1 MDVPENIK
9 EALKQLPDSPGVYMH
24 KDSLGNV
31 IYVGKAVS
39 LRNRV
44 RQYFQSSR
52 NMDPKVRSM
61 VSQISE
67 FEYITV
73 DSEMEALI
81 LECNLIKKH
90 RPKYNILLRDDKTY
104 PYIKI
109 TNEEWPRIVKTRN
122 VRKDGGSYFGPYSDA
137 GAVNRIVD
145 LLNSSFEL
153 KRCSAVAFAPG
164 FRPCLNYH
172 IKQCR
177 GICTGQV
184 DRSEY
189 EEALAGAKEFLRG
202 HSAPLVNKM
211 KQRMKEASDALDFEK
226 AAEYRDYIEAAQSLS
241 ETQRVVLHH
250 SNEADIVVRV
260 GKGEKTTDSFAVFS
274 VREGKLIGRETFR
287 MEMTASIDEGR
298 ASVLSAFLNQHYS
311 NVPDVPREIIVSALP
326 SDAQLL
332 EQYLSEI
339 SAHSVK
345 ILRPERGE
353 KRALLK
359 LALNDAAVLAET
371 IDRKAKAAASRR
383 EQLGR
388 EIWDVLCA
396 MGAPETVGDG
406 APADGGASDATDGR
420 TPASGTPAPY
430 DGRQFRAEAY
440 DISNTNGIDTVG
452 AMVVYDGL
460 KPDKQSYRKFRVRS
474 VQGQDDYASMR
485 EVLSRRFMRVFS
497 GDEKFAV
504 LPDIIFMDG
513 GKGHVTCALE
523 VIEATGFDI
532 PVVGM
537 VKDDHHRTRALIVRV
552 PAGGVLGGEGPGS
565 EGLAAGT
572 AGGKAPV
579 CGEGGNPDAFEWR
592 EISLADKPILYK
604 YIGTMQEE
612 VHRFA
617 ITYHH
622 KLRSKNIEHSVLDD
636 IEGIGPKR
644 RKALLSAFGS
654 VEEIRKIA
662 TGAGSRGA
670 ADTADGAGTAD
681 GEGTADGAADPV
693 EVLMQAEG
701 MDRRSA
707 ESVCRFFRGTD
718 TDAASRGADTD
729 AARRGT
735 DEGNNG

>member
-52 NMDPKVRSM
+52 SMDPKVRSM

-109 TNEEWPRIVKTRN
+109 TNEEWPRIVKTRL

-145 LLNSSFEL
+145 LLNSSFAL

-172 IKQCR
+172 INQCR
-177 GICTGQV
+177 GICTGTV
-184 DRSEY
+184 SKDDY
-189 EEALAGAKEFLRG
+189 EEALAGAREFLRG
-202 HSAPLVNKM
+202 HSAPLVNTM

-287 MEMTASIDEGR
+287 MDMTSSIDEKR
-298 ASVLSAFLNQHYS
+298 AEVLGAFLNQHYS
-311 NVPDVPREIIVSALP
+311 NVPDMPREIIVPELP

-353 KRALLK
+353 KKALLK
-359 LALNDAAVLAET
+359 LAVNDATVLADT

-383 EQLGR
+383 EQLGS
-388 EIWDVLCA
+388 EIWEVLSA
-396 MGAPETVGDG
+396 MGASEHEV
-406 APADGGASDATDGR
+406 
-420 TPASGTPAPY
+420 Y

-460 KPDKQSYRKFRVRS
+460 KPDKQSYRKFRVRT

-537 VKDDHHRTRALIVRV
+537 VKDDHHRTRALIVRM
-552 PAGGVLGGEGPGS
+552 P
-565 EGLAAGT
+565 AAGSPDSGDT
-572 AGGKAPV
+572 GPNSGSPDAG
-579 CGEGGNPDAFEWR
+579 EAFEWR

-644 RKALLSAFGS
+644 RKALLEAFGS
-654 VEEIRKIA
+654 VEEIKRIA
-662 TGAGSRGA
+662 TGAAGA
-670 ADTADGAGTAD
+670 SGEDGAGASREDGAGDPVSILMRAD
-681 GEGTADGAADPV
+681 GV
-693 EVLMQAEG
+693 
-701 MDRRSA
+701 DRRSA
-707 ESVCRFFRGTD
+707 ESVCRFFGGMN
-718 TDAASRGADTD
+718 TDAAGGSQDSESAGESAADSGAGG
-729 AARRGT
+729 RSSQ
-735 DEGNNG
+735 

>member
-1 MDVPENIK
+1 MNVPENIK
-9 EALKQLPDSPGVYMH
+9 EALKQLPDSPGVYIH

-104 PYIKI
+104 PYIKV
-109 TNEEWPRIVKTRN
+109 TKEDWPRVVKTRL

-145 LLNSSFEL
+145 LLNSSFAL

-164 FRPCLNYH
+164 FKPCLNYH
-172 IKQCR
+172 INQCR
-177 GICTGQV
+177 GICTGGV
-184 DRSEY
+184 SREEY
-189 EEALAGAKEFLRG
+189 EEAVAGAVEFLRG
-202 HSAPLVNKM
+202 HSAPLVNAL
-211 KQRMKEASDALDFEK
+211 KQRMKEASDRMEYEE
-226 AAEYRDYIEAAQSLS
+226 AAEYRDYIEAAQSLN

-260 GKGEKTTDSFAVFS
+260 GKGDKATDAFAVFS
-274 VREGKLIGRETFR
+274 VREGKLIGRETFS
-287 MEMTASIDEGR
+287 MDMATSIDEGE
-298 ASVLSAFLNQHYS
+298 ASVLEAFLNQHYS
-311 NVPDVPREIIVSALP
+311 RMPDVPREIIVAQLP
-326 SDAQLL
+326 SGSEVL

-345 ILRPERGE
+345 IIRPERGE
-353 KRALLK
+353 KKALLK
-359 LALNDAAVLAET
+359 LALNDAAVLADS
-371 IDRKAKAAASRR
+371 IDRKAKAAAARR
-383 EQLGR
+383 EELGK
-388 EIWDVLCA
+388 EIWQVLCA
-396 MGAPETVGDG
+396 MGTE
-406 APADGGASDATDGR
+406 
-420 TPASGTPAPY
+420 SGPY

-460 KPDKQSYRKFRVRS
+460 KADKQGYRKFRVRT
-474 VQGQDDYASMR
+474 VEGQDDYASMR

-497 GDEKFAV
+497 GDDKFAI

-513 GKGHVTCALE
+513 GKGHVTTALE
-523 VIEATGFDI
+523 VIEATGFEI

-537 VKDDHHRTRALIVRV
+537 VKDDHHRTRGLIVRKGS
-552 PAGGVLGGEGPGS
+552 AGEGS
-565 EGLAAGT
+565 E
-572 AGGKAPV
+572 
-579 CGEGGNPDAFEWR
+579 WQ
-592 EISLADKPILYK
+592 EITLADKPLLYK

-622 KLRSKNIEHSVLDD
+622 KVRSKNVEHSVLDD

-644 RKALLSAFGS
+644 RKALLEAFGS
-654 VEEIRKIA
+654 VDEIKRIAAEE
-662 TGAGSRGA
+662 
-670 ADTADGAGTAD
+670 
-681 GEGTADGAADPV
+681 EPV
-693 EVLMQAEG
+693 DNLMRAEG
-701 MDRRSA
+701 VDRRSA
-707 ESVCRFFRGTD
+707 ESIVKFFHKT
-718 TDAASRGADTD
+718 
-729 AARRGT
+729 
-735 DEGNNG
+735 

>member
-24 KDSLGNV
+24 KDSLGSV

-109 TNEEWPRIVKTRN
+109 TNEEWPRIVKTRL

-145 LLNSSFEL
+145 LLNSSFAL

-164 FRPCLNYH
+164 FKPCLNYH
-172 IKQCR
+172 INQCR
-177 GICTGQV
+177 GICTGTV
-184 DRSEY
+184 SKDDY
-189 EEALAGAKEFLRG
+189 EEALAGAREFLRG
-202 HSAPLVNKM
+202 HSAPLVKTM
-211 KQRMKEASDALDFEK
+211 KQRMQEASDALDFEK

-260 GKGEKTTDSFAVFS
+260 GKGDKTTDSFAVFS

-287 MEMTASIDEGR
+287 MDMTSSIDEKR
-298 ASVLSAFLNQHYS
+298 ADVLGAFLNQHYS
-311 NVPDVPREIIVSALP
+311 NVPDVPREIIVPELP

-353 KRALLK
+353 KKALLK
-359 LALNDAAVLAET
+359 LAVNDATVLADT

-388 EIWDVLCA
+388 EIWDVLNA
-396 MGAPETVGDG
+396 MGASEHDV
-406 APADGGASDATDGR
+406 
-420 TPASGTPAPY
+420 Y

-460 KPDKQSYRKFRVRS
+460 KPDKQSYRKFRVRT

-523 VIEATGFDI
+523 VVDATGFDI

-537 VKDDHHRTRALIVRV
+537 VKDDHHRTRALIVRM
-552 PAGGVLGGEGPGS
+552 P
-565 EGLAAGT
+565 AAGNPNASE
-572 AGGKAPV
+572 AGLND
-579 CGEGGNPDAFEWR
+579 GEDGGPNDGRDAGSPDADDAGPNSGNAFEWR

-644 RKALLSAFGS
+644 RKALLEAFGS
-654 VEEIRKIA
+654 VEEIKRIA
-662 TGAGSRGA
+662 TGA
-670 ADTADGAGTAD
+670 
-681 GEGTADGAADPV
+681 DPV
-693 EVLMQAEG
+693 ETLMRADG
-701 MDRRSA
+701 VDRRSA
-707 ESVCRFFRGTD
+707 ESVCRFFGGMS
-718 TDAASRGADTD
+718 TDAAGGSQDAESTSESAADSGAGG
-729 AARRGT
+729 RSSQ
-735 DEGNNG
+735 

>member
-1 MDVPENIK
+1 MEIPENIK
-9 EALKQLPDSPGVYMH
+9 DALKQLPDSPGVYIH

-31 IYVGKAVS
+31 IYVGKAIS

-104 PYIKI
+104 PYIKV
-109 TNEEWPRIVKTRN
+109 TKEEWPRVIKTRV

-145 LLNSSFEL
+145 LLNSSFSL

-172 IKQCR
+172 INQCR
-177 GICTGQV
+177 GICTGGV
-184 DRSEY
+184 SRDEY
-189 EEALAGAKEFLRG
+189 DEAVAGAVEFLRG
-202 HSAPLVNKM
+202 HSAPLVNTM
-211 KQRMKEASDALDFEK
+211 KKRMKEASDNLDFER
-226 AAEYRDYIEAAQSLS
+226 AAEYRDYIAAAESLN

-250 SNEADIVVRV
+250 SNEADIIVRV
-260 GKGEKTTDSFAVFS
+260 AKSDAADEAVTDSFAVFS
-274 VREGKLIGRETFR
+274 VRDGKLIGRETYS
-287 MEMTASIDEGR
+287 MDMSSSIDDD
-298 ASVLSAFLNQHYS
+298 SAAILEAFINQHYS
-311 NVPDVPREIIVSALP
+311 RTPDVPREIIVSELP
-326 SDAQLL
+326 SGAPVL

-345 ILRPERGE
+345 IIKPERGE

-359 LALNDAAVLAET
+359 LAVDDAAVLADS
-371 IDRKAKAAASRR
+371 IDRRAKAAAARR
-383 EQLGR
+383 EELGA
-388 EIWDVLCA
+388 EIWDVLCSMHA
-396 MGAPETVGDG
+396 E
-406 APADGGASDATDGR
+406 
-420 TPASGTPAPY
+420 SGPY

-460 KPDKQSYRKFRVRS
+460 KADKQGYRKFRVRT
-474 VQGQDDYASMR
+474 VEGQDDYASMR

-497 GDEKFAV
+497 GDDKFAV

-523 VIEATGFDI
+523 VIEATGFEI

-537 VKDDHHRTRALIVRV
+537 VKDHRHRTRGLIVRV
-552 PAGGVLGGEGPGS
+552 PGNAEDV
-565 EGLAAGT
+565 AADGD
-572 AGGKAPV
+572 G
-579 CGEGGNPDAFEWR
+579 FSWM
-592 EISLADKPILYK
+592 EIPLTDKPLLYK

-622 KLRSKNIEHSVLDD
+622 KLRSKNLEHSVLDD
-636 IEGIGPKR
+636 IDGIGPKR
-644 RKALLSAFGS
+644 RKALLEAFGS
-654 VEEIRKIA
+654 VEEIKRISMG
-662 TGAGSRGA
+662 TA
-670 ADTADGAGTAD
+670 ADADGG
-681 GEGTADGAADPV
+681 DPV
-693 EVLMQAEG
+693 ETLMRAEG
-701 MDRRSA
+701 VDRKSA
-707 ESVCRFFRGTD
+707 ENVVKFF
-718 TDAASRGADTD
+718 SSSKM
-729 AARRGT
+729 
-735 DEGNNG
+735 

>member
-1 MDVPENIK
+1 MEISENIK
-9 EALKQLPDSPGVYMH
+9 DALKQLPDSPGVYIH

-52 NMDPKVRSM
+52 NMEPKVRSM

-104 PYIKI
+104 PYIKV
-109 TNEEWPRIVKTRN
+109 TKEEWPRVVKTRV

-145 LLNSSFEL
+145 LLNSSFAL

-172 IKQCR
+172 INQCR
-177 GICTGQV
+177 GICTGGV
-184 DRSEY
+184 SHDDY
-189 EEALAGAKEFLRG
+189 DEAVAGAVEFLRG
-202 HSAPLVNKM
+202 HSAPLVNTM
-211 KQRMKEASDALDFEK
+211 KKRMKEASDNLDYEK
-226 AAEYRDYIEAAQSLS
+226 AAEYRDYIEAAESLN

-250 SNEADIVVRV
+250 SNEADIIVRV
-260 GKGEKTTDSFAVFS
+260 GKGEKVTDAFAVFS
-274 VREGKLIGRETFR
+274 VRDGKLVDRET
-287 MEMTASIDEGR
+287 MSMDMSSSIDEDS
-298 ASVLSAFLNQHYS
+298 ASILAAFINQHYS
-311 NVPDVPREIIVSALP
+311 RMPDVPREIIVAEKP
-326 SDAQLL
+326 SDAALL

-345 ILRPERGE
+345 IVKPERGE

-359 LALNDAAVLAET
+359 LALSDAAVMAESM
-371 IDRKAKAAASRR
+371 DRRAKAAAARR
-383 EQLGR
+383 EELGK
-388 EIWDVLCA
+388 EIWDVLCE
-396 MGAPETVGDG
+396 MKTE
-406 APADGGASDATDGR
+406 
-420 TPASGTPAPY
+420 SGPY

-440 DISNTNGIDTVG
+440 DISNTNGVDTVG
-452 AMVVYDGL
+452 AMVVYEGL
-460 KPDKQSYRKFRVRS
+460 KADKQSYRKFRVRT
-474 VQGQDDYASMR
+474 VEGQDDYASMR

-497 GDEKFAV
+497 GDDKFAV

-513 GKGHVTCALE
+513 GKGHVTTALE
-523 VIEATGFDI
+523 VIEATGFEI

-537 VKDDHHRTRALIVRV
+537 VKDDHHRTRGLIVRL
-552 PAGGVLGGEGPGS
+552 PGDAGE
-565 EGLAAGT
+565 
-572 AGGKAPV
+572 
-579 CGEGGNPDAFEWR
+579 DATDGDGFSWV
-592 EISLADKPILYK
+592 EIPLTDKPLLYK

-622 KLRSKNIEHSVLDD
+622 KLRSKNLEHSVLDD
-636 IEGIGPKR
+636 IKGIGPKR
-644 RKALLSAFGS
+644 RKALLEAFGS
-654 VEEIRKIA
+654 VEEIKKIA
-662 TGAGSRGA
+662 AG
-670 ADTADGAGTAD
+670 
-681 GEGTADGAADPV
+681 GEIGSGNENSDPV
-693 EVLMQAEG
+693 EILMRADG

-707 ESVCRFFRGTD
+707 ESVVKFFG
-718 TDAASRGADTD
+718 SK
-729 AARRGT
+729 
-735 DEGNNG
+735 

>member
-177 GICTGQV
+177 GICTGAVNQ
-184 DRSEY
+184 SEY
-189 EEALAGAKEFLRG
+189 EEALAGAREFLRG
-202 HSAPLVNKM
+202 HSAPLVSKL
-211 KQRMKEASDALDFEK
+211 KQRMKEASEALDFEK

-260 GKGEKTTDSFAVFS
+260 GKGDKTTDSFAVFS

-388 EIWDVLCA
+388 EIWEVLCA

-420 TPASGTPAPY
+420 TPTGGAPAPY

-552 PAGGVLGGEGPGS
+552 PAGGVSGGEGPGS
-565 EGLAAGT
+565 EGLAVGT
-572 AGGKAPV
+572 AGGEGPAY
-579 CGEGGNPDAFEWR
+579 GGGGNSDAFEWR

-644 RKALLSAFGS
+644 RKSLLSTFGS

-662 TGAGSRGA
+662 TGADSRGA

-707 ESVCRFFRGTD
+707 ESVCRFFSGTD
-718 TDAASRGADTD
+718 TDAASRG
-729 AARRGT
+729 T
-735 DEGNNG
+735 DERNNG

>member
-1 MDVPENIK
+1 MDVPDNIK

-39 LRNRV
+39 LRSRV

-109 TNEEWPRIVKTRN
+109 TNEEWPRLIKTRQ

-145 LLNSSFEL
+145 LLNSSFAL
-153 KRCSAVAFAPG
+153 KRCSAIAFAPG
-164 FRPCLNYH
+164 FKPCLNYH
-172 IKQCR
+172 ISQCR
-177 GICTGQV
+177 GICTGTV
-184 DRSEY
+184 SKSDY
-189 EEALAGAKEFLRG
+189 EEALAGAREFLRG
-202 HSAPLVNKM
+202 HSAPLVNTM

-260 GKGEKTTDSFAVFS
+260 GKGDKTTDSFAVFS

-287 MEMTASIDEGR
+287 MDMASSIDETPSG
-298 ASVLSAFLNQHYS
+298 VMGAFIKQHYS
-311 NVPDVPREIIVSALP
+311 SMPDVPREIIVPRLP
-326 SDAQLL
+326 EDAALL
-332 EQYLSEI
+332 EQYLTEI
-339 SAHSVK
+339 SAHTVRIFK
-345 ILRPERGE
+345 PERGE
-353 KRALLK
+353 KKALLK
-359 LALNDAAVLAET
+359 LALNDAAVLADT
-371 IDRKAKAAASRR
+371 IDRKAKAAAARK
-383 EQLGR
+383 EELGS
-388 EIWDVLCA
+388 EIWAVLSA
-396 MGAPETVGDG
+396 AGAPDAGS
-406 APADGGASDATDGR
+406 AS
-420 TPASGTPAPY
+420 Y

-440 DISNTNGIDTVG
+440 DISNTNGVDTVG

-460 KPDKQSYRKFRVRS
+460 KPDKQSYRKFRVRT

-497 GDEKFAV
+497 GDDKFAV

-537 VKDDHHRTRALIVRV
+537 VKDDHHRTRGLIVRR
-552 PAGGVLGGEGPGS
+552 PDGE
-565 EGLAAGT
+565 
-572 AGGKAPV
+572 
-579 CGEGGNPDAFEWR
+579 WQ

-617 ITYHH
+617 ITYHQ
-622 KLRSKNIEHSVLDD
+622 KVRSKSIEHSVLDD
-636 IEGIGPKR
+636 IRGIGPKR
-644 RKALLSAFGS
+644 RKALLEAFGS
-654 VEEIRKIA
+654 VEEIRRIA
-662 TGAGSRGA
+662 TG
-670 ADTADGAGTAD
+670 D
-681 GEGTADGAADPV
+681 DPV
-693 EVLMQAEG
+693 ENLMRAGG
-701 MDRRSA
+701 MDCRSA
-707 ESVCRFFRGTD
+707 ESVRVFFSGERSG
-718 TDAASRGADTD
+718 R
-729 AARRGT
+729 
-735 DEGNNG
+735 